1 MLEMPD
7 VGFRSHGDTLQF
19 RDDPAHRARV
29 RFHLSRV
36 DFRAASTGEA
46 PVYMHAPEGVR
57 DRTGEVFPLYCY
69 FDDETTE
76 ALGRQ
81 RALLSG
87 ERAVEVEGVLLH
99 WIRGLGLEM
108 IDCRLLSAGDA
119 ERP

>member
-1 MLEMPD
+1 MLELPD
-7 VGFRSHGDTLQF
+7 VGLRSHGDTLHF

-46 PVYMHAPEGVR
+46 PVYMHAVEGVK

-76 ALGRQ
+76 ALRHQ
-81 RALLSG
+81 LALLSG

-99 WIRGLGLEM
+99 WIRGLGVAMTE
-108 IDCRLLSAGDA
+108 CRLLSMGYT
-119 ERP
+119 EQP